1 MTVKLRKRNEN
12 YIVEEINLLK
22 IKSLGSL
29 LQQDMKILS

>member
-12 YIVEEINLLK
+12 YIGEEINLLK